1 MMLALQIALALLVAP
16 VLGFAPMPLATPS
29 LAMQRGATSLGMF
42 RAGGAGTRC
51 CGVLPMGRGARR
63 RGVLIT
69 STASSDV
76 PASKTETKETEA
88 VVESEKLEVVATTKT
103 WPNGDKLDK
112 TILLLTV
119 PAAVNFLVYSALS
132 SGISPIRSCARPPPL
147 APSVSRGRGSDTGT

>member
-42 RAGGAGTRC
+42 RAGGTRC
-51 CGVLPMGRGARR
+51 CGVLPMGRVARR
-63 RGVLIT
+63 RGVLIKA
-69 STASSDV
+69 TASSDV
-76 PASKTETKETEA
+76 PASQTETTGKED

-119 PAAVNFLVYSALS
+119 PAAVNFLVVPSLS
-132 SGISPIRSCARPPPL
+132 SGFRPIRSRTRPTPWPP
-147 APSVSRGRGSDTGT
+147 A

>member
-1 MMLALQIALALLVAP
+1 MLALQIALALLVAP

-51 CGVLPMGRGARR
+51 GVLPMGRGARR

-69 STASSDV
+69 ATASSDV
-76 PASKTETKETEA
+76 PASQTETNEKED

-103 WPNGDKLDK
+103 WPNGDKLDE

-119 PAAVNFLVYSALS
+119 PAAVNFLVVLPLS
-132 SGISPIRSCARPPPL
+132 SGIPPMRSCARPPPL
-147 APSVSRGRGSDTGT
+147 APSVSRG